1 MNRSFAGVNRNC
13 SDQFI
18 KVINMSHLQRMKDE
32 LSELGVRL
40 NKLKDFINM
49 SDIYKTLD
57 PDEKF
62 LMEQQYIAMDRYYD
76 ILKRR
81 IKRQS

>member
-1 MNRSFAGVNRNC
+1 
-13 SDQFI
+13 
-18 KVINMSHLQRMKDE
+18 MSHLQRMKDE
-32 LSELGVRL
+32 LSELGERL
-40 NKLKDFINM
+40 NKLNDFINM

-76 ILKRR
+76 MLKRR

>member
-1 MNRSFAGVNRNC
+1 
-13 SDQFI
+13 
-18 KVINMSHLQRMKDE
+18 MSHLQRMKDE
-32 LSELGVRL
+32 LSELGERL
-40 NKLKDFINM
+40 NKLNDFINM

-62 LMEQQYIAMDRYYD
+62 LMEQQYIATDRYYD
-76 ILKRR
+76 MLKRR

>member
-1 MNRSFAGVNRNC
+1 
-13 SDQFI
+13 
-18 KVINMSHLQRMKDE
+18 MSHLQRMKDE

-40 NKLKDFINM
+40 NKLSDFINM

-62 LMEQQYIAMDRYYD
+62 LMGQQYIAMDRYYD
-76 ILKRR
+76 MLKRR

>member
-1 MNRSFAGVNRNC
+1 MSASMTVQ
-13 SDQFI
+13 S
-18 KVINMSHLQRMKDE
+18 MSHLQRMKDE

-40 NKLKDFINM
+40 NKLNDFINM

-76 ILKRR
+76 MLKRR

>member
-1 MNRSFAGVNRNC
+1 
-13 SDQFI
+13 
-18 KVINMSHLQRMKDE
+18 MSHLQRMKDE
-32 LSELGVRL
+32 LSELGERL
-40 NKLKDFINM
+40 NKLNDFINM

-76 ILKRR
+76 MLKRR
-81 IKRQS
+81 IKRN

>member
-1 MNRSFAGVNRNC
+1 
-13 SDQFI
+13 
-18 KVINMSHLQRMKDE
+18 MSHLQRMKDE
-32 LSELGVRL
+32 LCELGERL
-40 NKLKDFINM
+40 NKLNDFINM

-76 ILKRR
+76 MLKRR

>member
-40 NKLKDFINM
+40 NKLNDFINM

-76 ILKRR
+76 MLKRR

>member
-32 LSELGVRL
+32 LSELGERL
-40 NKLKDFINM
+40 NKLNDFINM

-76 ILKRR
+76 MLKRR